1 LPYLPAAGRTVRRS
15 PAPEGIAHS
24 RRLRFARSDAEPV
37 ALHATG
43 RPGERRRVSRAPGL
57 TATLGSW
64 RFAVSLANL
73 FRNEPDI
80 VVHSP
85 GDVII
90 KTGEPGDAM
99 YVILEGDVDIRLG
112 NTSIDVAG
120 RNEIIGEMA
129 MVDQTGRSASV
140 HALTPVRLARIDRR
154 RFLYLIQNTPSFA
167 IDVMTVMASR
177 IRRLDAGAAA
187 PPP

>member
-1 LPYLPAAGRTVRRS
+1 
-15 PAPEGIAHS
+15 
-24 RRLRFARSDAEPV
+24 
-37 ALHATG
+37 
-43 RPGERRRVSRAPGL
+43 
-57 TATLGSW
+57 
-64 RFAVSLANL
+64 VSLADL

-80 VVHSP
+80 VLFAP

-90 KTGEPGDAM
+90 KAGDSADAM
-99 YVILEGDVDIRLG
+99 YVIIDGGVDIRLKDQ
-112 NTSIDVAG
+112 SIDVAG
-120 RNEIIGEMA
+120 RGDIIGEMA
-129 MVDQTGRSASV
+129 MVDQRNRSASI

-177 IRRLDAGAAA
+177 IRRFDAAIAAGNI